1 MYRTVLVAAA
11 TAGLTIAFAH
21 AQTGISK
28 DARDYLSAA
37 LEIMEKSSI
46 RIGDLDWPSLRQK
59 AYEQAKDAQV
69 PADTYDAIR
78 SVVRALGDGHSAFI
92 GPQTVATMNQRAA
105 SMSPPPEA
113 KMVNR
118 IGYLRVPQFGS
129 ADSTVINGHATRLQ
143 ELIKSIDLQHP
154 CGWIVDLRQNGGG
167 NMWPMLAG
175 LGPLIGEGKAGAFVD
190 GDRTFSEWYY
200 RDGSALNG
208 VTALARV
215 TQSAH
220 RLADQ
225 PPVAVLTSR
234 VTASSGEAIVIA
246 FQGRPNTRTFGEPTR
261 GLSTS
266 NQVFWLRDKAFLN
279 LTTAYFAD
287 RTGKTYTKGITPD
300 VIVENDVDEV
310 PQPAREWLLS
320 QPECEAK

>member
-1 MYRTVLVAAA
+1 
-11 TAGLTIAFAH
+11 
-21 AQTGISK
+21 
-28 DARDYLSAA
+28 
-37 LEIMEKSSI
+37 
-46 RIGDLDWPSLRQK
+46 
-59 AYEQAKDAQV
+59 
-69 PADTYDAIR
+69 
-78 SVVRALGDGHSAFI
+78 
-92 GPQTVATMNQRAA
+92 
-105 SMSPPPEA
+105 
-113 KMVNR
+113 
-118 IGYLRVPQFGS
+118 
-129 ADSTVINGHATRLQ
+129 
-143 ELIKSIDLQHP
+143 
-154 CGWIVDLRQNGGG
+154 
-167 NMWPMLAG
+167 MWPMLAG